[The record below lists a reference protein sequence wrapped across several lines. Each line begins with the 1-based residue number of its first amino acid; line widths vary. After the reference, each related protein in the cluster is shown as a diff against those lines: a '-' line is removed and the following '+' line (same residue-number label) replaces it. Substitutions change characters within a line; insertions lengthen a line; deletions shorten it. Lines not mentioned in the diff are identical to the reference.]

1 MERQT
6 VLIVDDSEL
15 NRMMLMEILG
25 EQYHY
30 IEAQNGREAVR
41 LMEKKLTVDLMLLDI
56 NMPEMN
62 GFQVLEQMNR
72 FRWIDEIPVIMI
84 STDETNQAIQQAYA
98 MGVTDYIRRPFDT
111 FIVRHRVENTLKLYA
126 NQKRLMYLVS
136 DQIREKEEN
145 SNLMVGILSH
155 VVEFRNHEGGDHIRN
170 IRSITE
176 LLLRR
181 LVEKT
186 KAYHLSEE
194 DIALIKTASALHDI
208 GKITIPEEILNKPG
222 KLTSEEFAVMKTHA
236 AAGAVILEQMTF
248 GQEKPLFRYAL
259 EICRWH
265 HERWDGHGYPDGL
278 RGERIP
284 IAAQVV
290 ALADVYNALTSERC
304 YKKAFDHDTAIA
316 MILGGE
322 CGAFNPLLL
331 ECLADVSPRLRIT
344 SHVPLDGDPYR
355 LEVNRLSD
363 ELLARADP
371 PRNDRVQRI
380 LESLQER
387 IDFFASCSGG
397 IQFEFDALSGLADIT
412 NWDEPPQYRHTVK
425 NAAHPECF
433 CRLSQKDF
441 HRLQE
446 AMAATTKE
454 TPEFSVSLLLP
465 CGTEHHWCDLRVR
478 TLWSDRQPE
487 HYVGAVG
494 QLVDPQLSV
503 KKPLLL
509 SAADVNTEDG
519 TLALAAEMRRLRMVF
534 DVVRLVDPTTN
545 SVLELDEQGVLHPNG
560 SHCAAFWDNGRSC
573 ANCISSRALAQKTT
587 LNKLEFTNTD
597 MYFVISK
604 YLCLNG
610 MPCVLEMLSKLSEG
624 RWIDANGT
632 RLLLDHSRA
641 ENMEL
646 FMDPLTNTYARRYF
660 ESYRSHLEGME
671 HVAIIDVDSFKQVND
686 AYGHQTGDTV
696 LRDIVAAIHSCIR
709 STDTLIRYGGDEF
722 LLLFPKMDEHIFVRK
737 QNEIREAV
745 RRIVIPEYPELHLSV
760 SIGGVSGVHPLAEA
774 IRQADY
780 LMYEN
785 KEKYYTEGEHVTPP
799 PENGR
804 KYKNPR

>member
-176 LLLRR
+176 LLLRQ
-181 LVEKT
+181 LVKKT
-186 KAYHLSEE
+186 KDYHLSEE

-363 ELLARADP
+363 ELLARADL

-387 IDFFASCSGG
+387 IDFFASC
-397 IQFEFDALSGLADIT
+397 A
-412 NWDEPPQYRHTVK
+412 
-425 NAAHPECF
+425 
-433 CRLSQKDF
+433 
-441 HRLQE
+441 
-446 AMAATTKE
+446 
-454 TPEFSVSLLLP
+454 
-465 CGTEHHWCDLRVR
+465 
-478 TLWSDRQPE
+478 
-487 HYVGAVG
+487 
-494 QLVDPQLSV
+494 
-503 KKPLLL
+503 
-509 SAADVNTEDG
+509 
-519 TLALAAEMRRLRMVF
+519 
-534 DVVRLVDPTTN
+534 
-545 SVLELDEQGVLHPNG
+545 
-560 SHCAAFWDNGRSC
+560 RSC
-573 ANCISSRALAQKTT
+573 CRYRIGR
-587 LNKLEFTNTD
+587 LNKHRNNALRLNIT
-597 MYFVISK
+597 MM
-604 YLCLNG
+604 CLN
-610 MPCVLEMLSKLSEG
+610 S
-624 RWIDANGT
+624 IDNNG
-632 RLLLDHSRA
+632 
-641 ENMEL
+641 
-646 FMDPLTNTYARRYF
+646 
-660 ESYRSHLEGME
+660 
-671 HVAIIDVDSFKQVND
+671 
-686 AYGHQTGDTV
+686 
-696 LRDIVAAIHSCIR
+696 
-709 STDTLIRYGGDEF
+709 
-722 LLLFPKMDEHIFVRK
+722 
-737 QNEIREAV
+737 
-745 RRIVIPEYPELHLSV
+745 
-760 SIGGVSGVHPLAEA
+760 
-774 IRQADY
+774 
-780 LMYEN
+780 
-785 KEKYYTEGEHVTPP
+785 
-799 PENGR
+799 
-804 KYKNPR
+804 

>member
-1 MERQT
+1 M
-6 VLIVDDSEL
+6 
-15 NRMMLMEILG
+15 
-25 EQYHY
+25 
-30 IEAQNGREAVR
+30 
-41 LMEKKLTVDLMLLDI
+41 
-56 NMPEMN
+56 
-62 GFQVLEQMNR
+62 
-72 FRWIDEIPVIMI
+72 
-84 STDETNQAIQQAYA
+84 
-98 MGVTDYIRRPFDT
+98 
-111 FIVRHRVENTLKLYA
+111 
-126 NQKRLMYLVS
+126 
-136 DQIREKEEN
+136 
-145 SNLMVGILSH
+145 
-155 VVEFRNHEGGDHIRN
+155 
-170 IRSITE
+170 
-176 LLLRR
+176 
-181 LVEKT
+181 
-186 KAYHLSEE
+186 
-194 DIALIKTASALHDI
+194 
-208 GKITIPEEILNKPG
+208 NKPG
-222 KLTSEEFAVMKTHA
+222 KLTPEEFAVMKTHA

-331 ECLADVSPRLRIT
+331 ECLVDVSPRLRIT

-363 ELLARADP
+363 ELLARADL
-371 PRNDRVQRI
+371 PRNDRVQRM

-397 IQFEFDALSGLADIT
+397 VQFEFDALSGLVDVT
-412 NWDEPPQYRHTVK
+412 NWDEPPQHRHTVK

-441 HRLQE
+441 RQLQE
-446 AMAATTKE
+446 AMDATTKE

-519 TLALAAEMRRLRMVF
+519 TQALAAEIRRLRMIF

-545 SVLELDEQGVLHPNG
+545 SVLELDEQGVLHPTG

-686 AYGHQTGDTV
+686 VYGHQTGDTA
-696 LRDIVAAIHSCIR
+696 LRDIAAAIRSCIR

-722 LLLFPKMDEHIFVRK
+722 LLLFPKMNEHIFTRK

-745 RRIVIPEYPELHLSV
+745 RRIVIPEHPELHLSV

-804 KYKNPR
+804 KYRNSR

>member
-1 MERQT
+1 M
-6 VLIVDDSEL
+6 
-15 NRMMLMEILG
+15 
-25 EQYHY
+25 
-30 IEAQNGREAVR
+30 
-41 LMEKKLTVDLMLLDI
+41 
-56 NMPEMN
+56 
-62 GFQVLEQMNR
+62 
-72 FRWIDEIPVIMI
+72 
-84 STDETNQAIQQAYA
+84 
-98 MGVTDYIRRPFDT
+98 
-111 FIVRHRVENTLKLYA
+111 
-126 NQKRLMYLVS
+126 
-136 DQIREKEEN
+136 
-145 SNLMVGILSH
+145 
-155 VVEFRNHEGGDHIRN
+155 
-170 IRSITE
+170 
-176 LLLRR
+176 
-181 LVEKT
+181 
-186 KAYHLSEE
+186 
-194 DIALIKTASALHDI
+194 
-208 GKITIPEEILNKPG
+208 NKPG

-363 ELLARADP
+363 ELLARADL

-433 CRLSQKDF
+433 YRLSQKDF

-519 TLALAAEMRRLRMVF
+519 TQALAAEMRRLRMVF

-573 ANCISSRALAQKTT
+573 ANCISSRAFAQKTT

-686 AYGHQTGDTV
+686 VYGHQTGDTV
-696 LRDIVAAIHSCIR
+696 LRDIAAAIHSCIR

-722 LLLFPKMDEHIFVRK
+722 LLLFPKMDEHIFARK
-737 QNEIREAV
+737 QNEIQEAV

-785 KEKYYTEGEHVTPP
+785 KEKYYTEGEHITPP

>member
-1 MERQT
+1 
-6 VLIVDDSEL
+6 
-15 NRMMLMEILG
+15 
-25 EQYHY
+25 
-30 IEAQNGREAVR
+30 
-41 LMEKKLTVDLMLLDI
+41 
-56 NMPEMN
+56 
-62 GFQVLEQMNR
+62 
-72 FRWIDEIPVIMI
+72 
-84 STDETNQAIQQAYA
+84 
-98 MGVTDYIRRPFDT
+98 
-111 FIVRHRVENTLKLYA
+111 
-126 NQKRLMYLVS
+126 
-136 DQIREKEEN
+136 
-145 SNLMVGILSH
+145 
-155 VVEFRNHEGGDHIRN
+155 
-170 IRSITE
+170 
-176 LLLRR
+176 
-181 LVEKT
+181 
-186 KAYHLSEE
+186 
-194 DIALIKTASALHDI
+194 
-208 GKITIPEEILNKPG
+208 
-222 KLTSEEFAVMKTHA
+222 
-236 AAGAVILEQMTF
+236 
-248 GQEKPLFRYAL
+248 
-259 EICRWH
+259 
-265 HERWDGHGYPDGL
+265 
-278 RGERIP
+278 
-284 IAAQVV
+284 
-290 ALADVYNALTSERC
+290 
-304 YKKAFDHDTAIA
+304 

-331 ECLADVSPRLRIT
+331 ECLVDVSPRLRIT

-355 LEVNRLSD
+355 LEVKRLSD
-363 ELLARADP
+363 ELLARADLP
-371 PRNDRVQRI
+371 QNDRVQRM

-397 IQFEFDALSGLADIT
+397 VQFEFDALSGLVDVT
-412 NWDEPPQYRHTVK
+412 NWDEPPQHRHTVK

-441 HRLQE
+441 RQLQE
-446 AMAATTKE
+446 AMDATTKE

-519 TLALAAEMRRLRMVF
+519 TQALAAEMHRLRMVF

-545 SVLELDEQGVLHPNG
+545 SVLELDEQGVLHPTG

-686 AYGHQTGDTV
+686 VYGHQTGDTA
-696 LRDIVAAIHSCIR
+696 LRDIAAAIRSCIR

-722 LLLFPKMDEHIFVRK
+722 LLLFPKMNEHIFTRK

-804 KYKNPR
+804 KYRNSR

>member
-30 IEAQNGREAVR
+30 IEASDGREAVR

-176 LLLRR
+176 LLLRQ
-181 LVEKT
+181 LVKKT
-186 KAYHLSEE
+186 KDYHLSEE

-363 ELLARADP
+363 ELLARADL

-433 CRLSQKDF
+433 YRLSQKDF

-478 TLWSDRQPE
+478 TLWSDRQP
-487 HYVGAVG
+487 GALCGCRGSTGGPAALRQKAAAAVG
-494 QLVDPQLSV
+494 RGREYGGRHAGPRGGDAPSENGIRCCPPCRPHYQFRVGIGRAGRSPSQRQPLCGLLGQRPQLRQLHFL
-503 KKPLLL
+503 PGICPE
-509 SAADVNTEDG
+509 N
-519 TLALAAEMRRLRMVF
+519 
-534 DVVRLVDPTTN
+534 DP
-545 SVLELDEQGVLHPNG
+545 EQAG
-560 SHCAAFWDNGRSC
+560 
-573 ANCISSRALAQKTT
+573 IYQ
-587 LNKLEFTNTD
+587 
-597 MYFVISK
+597 
-604 YLCLNG
+604 
-610 MPCVLEMLSKLSEG
+610 
-624 RWIDANGT
+624 
-632 RLLLDHSRA
+632 
-641 ENMEL
+641 
-646 FMDPLTNTYARRYF
+646 
-660 ESYRSHLEGME
+660 
-671 HVAIIDVDSFKQVND
+671 
-686 AYGHQTGDTV
+686 YGYV
-696 LRDIVAAIHSCIR
+696 LRHFQIPVPEWDALCA
-709 STDTLIRYGGDEF
+709 G
-722 LLLFPKMDEHIFVRK
+722 
-737 QNEIREAV
+737 NAV
-745 RRIVIPEYPELHLSV
+745 Q
-760 SIGGVSGVHPLAEA
+760 AE
-774 IRQADY
+774 
-780 LMYEN
+780 
-785 KEKYYTEGEHVTPP
+785 
-799 PENGR
+799 
-804 KYKNPR
+804 

>member
-1 MERQT
+1 M
-6 VLIVDDSEL
+6 
-15 NRMMLMEILG
+15 
-25 EQYHY
+25 
-30 IEAQNGREAVR
+30 
-41 LMEKKLTVDLMLLDI
+41 
-56 NMPEMN
+56 
-62 GFQVLEQMNR
+62 
-72 FRWIDEIPVIMI
+72 
-84 STDETNQAIQQAYA
+84 
-98 MGVTDYIRRPFDT
+98 
-111 FIVRHRVENTLKLYA
+111 
-126 NQKRLMYLVS
+126 
-136 DQIREKEEN
+136 
-145 SNLMVGILSH
+145 
-155 VVEFRNHEGGDHIRN
+155 
-170 IRSITE
+170 
-176 LLLRR
+176 
-181 LVEKT
+181 
-186 KAYHLSEE
+186 
-194 DIALIKTASALHDI
+194 
-208 GKITIPEEILNKPG
+208 NKPG

-331 ECLADVSPRLRIT
+331 ECLVDVSPRLRIT

-363 ELLARADP
+363 ELLARADL

-696 LRDIVAAIHSCIR
+696 LRDIAAAIRSCIR

-722 LLLFPKMDEHIFVRK
+722 LLLFPKMDEHIFTRK

-745 RRIVIPEYPELHLSV
+745 RRIVIPEHPELHLSV

>member
-56 NMPEMN
+56 NMLEMN

-84 STDETNQAIQQAYA
+84 SADETSQAIQQAYA

-111 FIVRHRVENTLKLYA
+111 FIVRRRVENTLKLYA
-126 NQKRLMYLVS
+126 NQKRLMHLVS
-136 DQIREKEEN
+136 DQIRGKEEN

-155 VVEFRNHEGGDHIRN
+155 VVEFRNHEGGDHIRS
-170 IRSITE
+170 IRGITE

-222 KLTSEEFAVMKTHA
+222 KLTPEEFAVMKTHA

-322 CGAFNPLLL
+322 CGAFNPLLM

-363 ELLARADP
+363 ELLARADL

-433 CRLSQKDF
+433 HRLSQKDF
-441 HRLQE
+441 RRLQE
-446 AMAATTKE
+446 AMDATTKE

-519 TLALAAEMRRLRMVF
+519 TQALAAEMHRLRMVF

-545 SVLELDEQGVLHPNG
+545 SVLELDEQGVLHPTG

-646 FMDPLTNTYARRYF
+646 FMDPLTNTYARRYGNRCNC
-660 ESYRSHLEGME
+660 S
-671 HVAIIDVDSFKQVND
+671 
-686 AYGHQTGDTV
+686 
-696 LRDIVAAIHSCIR
+696 
-709 STDTLIRYGGDEF
+709 
-722 LLLFPKMDEHIFVRK
+722 
-737 QNEIREAV
+737 
-745 RRIVIPEYPELHLSV
+745 
-760 SIGGVSGVHPLAEA
+760 
-774 IRQADY
+774 
-780 LMYEN
+780 
-785 KEKYYTEGEHVTPP
+785 
-799 PENGR
+799 
-804 KYKNPR
+804 

>member
-1 MERQT
+1 M
-6 VLIVDDSEL
+6 
-15 NRMMLMEILG
+15 
-25 EQYHY
+25 
-30 IEAQNGREAVR
+30 
-41 LMEKKLTVDLMLLDI
+41 
-56 NMPEMN
+56 
-62 GFQVLEQMNR
+62 
-72 FRWIDEIPVIMI
+72 
-84 STDETNQAIQQAYA
+84 
-98 MGVTDYIRRPFDT
+98 
-111 FIVRHRVENTLKLYA
+111 
-126 NQKRLMYLVS
+126 
-136 DQIREKEEN
+136 
-145 SNLMVGILSH
+145 
-155 VVEFRNHEGGDHIRN
+155 
-170 IRSITE
+170 
-176 LLLRR
+176 
-181 LVEKT
+181 
-186 KAYHLSEE
+186 
-194 DIALIKTASALHDI
+194 
-208 GKITIPEEILNKPG
+208 
-222 KLTSEEFAVMKTHA
+222 
-236 AAGAVILEQMTF
+236 
-248 GQEKPLFRYAL
+248 
-259 EICRWH
+259 
-265 HERWDGHGYPDGL
+265 
-278 RGERIP
+278 
-284 IAAQVV
+284 
-290 ALADVYNALTSERC
+290 
-304 YKKAFDHDTAIA
+304 
-316 MILGGE
+316 
-322 CGAFNPLLL
+322 
-331 ECLADVSPRLRIT
+331 
-344 SHVPLDGDPYR
+344 
-355 LEVNRLSD
+355 NRLSD
-363 ELLARADP
+363 ELLARADL

-433 CRLSQKDF
+433 HRLSQKDF
-441 HRLQE
+441 RRLQE
-446 AMAATTKE
+446 AMDATTKE

-519 TLALAAEMRRLRMVF
+519 TQALAAEMHRLRMVF

-696 LRDIVAAIHSCIR
+696 LRDIAAAIHSCIR

-722 LLLFPKMDEHIFVRK
+722 LLLFPKMDKHIFTRK

-745 RRIVIPEYPELHLSV
+745 RRIVIPEHPELHLSV

-799 PENGR
+799 R
-804 KYKNPR
+804 KWKKI

>member
-1 MERQT
+1 M
-6 VLIVDDSEL
+6 
-15 NRMMLMEILG
+15 
-25 EQYHY
+25 
-30 IEAQNGREAVR
+30 
-41 LMEKKLTVDLMLLDI
+41 
-56 NMPEMN
+56 
-62 GFQVLEQMNR
+62 
-72 FRWIDEIPVIMI
+72 
-84 STDETNQAIQQAYA
+84 
-98 MGVTDYIRRPFDT
+98 
-111 FIVRHRVENTLKLYA
+111 
-126 NQKRLMYLVS
+126 
-136 DQIREKEEN
+136 
-145 SNLMVGILSH
+145 
-155 VVEFRNHEGGDHIRN
+155 
-170 IRSITE
+170 
-176 LLLRR
+176 
-181 LVEKT
+181 
-186 KAYHLSEE
+186 
-194 DIALIKTASALHDI
+194 
-208 GKITIPEEILNKPG
+208 
-222 KLTSEEFAVMKTHA
+222 
-236 AAGAVILEQMTF
+236 
-248 GQEKPLFRYAL
+248 
-259 EICRWH
+259 
-265 HERWDGHGYPDGL
+265 
-278 RGERIP
+278 
-284 IAAQVV
+284 
-290 ALADVYNALTSERC
+290 
-304 YKKAFDHDTAIA
+304 
-316 MILGGE
+316 
-322 CGAFNPLLL
+322 
-331 ECLADVSPRLRIT
+331 
-344 SHVPLDGDPYR
+344 
-355 LEVNRLSD
+355 
-363 ELLARADP
+363 
-371 PRNDRVQRI
+371 
-380 LESLQER
+380 QER

-433 CRLSQKDF
+433 HRLSQKDF
-441 HRLQE
+441 RRLQE
-446 AMAATTKE
+446 AMDATTKE

-519 TLALAAEMRRLRMVF
+519 TQALAAEMHRLRMVF

-696 LRDIVAAIHSCIR
+696 LRDIAAAIHFCIR

-722 LLLFPKMDEHIFVRK
+722 LLLFPKMDKHIFTRK

-799 PENGR
+799 P
-804 KYKNPR
+804 KWKKI

>member
-25 EQYHY
+25 EQYRY

-176 LLLRR
+176 LLLRQ
-181 LVEKT
+181 LVKKT
-186 KAYHLSEE
+186 KDYHLSEE

-331 ECLADVSPRLRIT
+331 GTYRPGSALRPM
-344 SHVPLDGDPYR
+344 SR
-355 LEVNRLSD
+355 
-363 ELLARADP
+363 
-371 PRNDRVQRI
+371 
-380 LESLQER
+380 
-387 IDFFASCSGG
+387 
-397 IQFEFDALSGLADIT
+397 
-412 NWDEPPQYRHTVK
+412 W
-425 NAAHPECF
+425 
-433 CRLSQKDF
+433 
-441 HRLQE
+441 
-446 AMAATTKE
+446 
-454 TPEFSVSLLLP
+454 
-465 CGTEHHWCDLRVR
+465 TEI
-478 TLWSDRQPE
+478 
-487 HYVGAVG
+487 
-494 QLVDPQLSV
+494 
-503 KKPLLL
+503 
-509 SAADVNTEDG
+509 
-519 TLALAAEMRRLRMVF
+519 
-534 DVVRLVDPTTN
+534 PT
-545 SVLELDEQGVLHPNG
+545 G
-560 SHCAAFWDNGRSC
+560 WR
-573 ANCISSRALAQKTT
+573 
-587 LNKLEFTNTD
+587 
-597 MYFVISK
+597 
-604 YLCLNG
+604 
-610 MPCVLEMLSKLSEG
+610 
-624 RWIDANGT
+624 
-632 RLLLDHSRA
+632 
-641 ENMEL
+641 
-646 FMDPLTNTYARRYF
+646 
-660 ESYRSHLEGME
+660 
-671 HVAIIDVDSFKQVND
+671 
-686 AYGHQTGDTV
+686 
-696 LRDIVAAIHSCIR
+696 
-709 STDTLIRYGGDEF
+709 
-722 LLLFPKMDEHIFVRK
+722 
-737 QNEIREAV
+737 
-745 RRIVIPEYPELHLSV
+745 
-760 SIGGVSGVHPLAEA
+760 
-774 IRQADY
+774 
-780 LMYEN
+780 
-785 KEKYYTEGEHVTPP
+785 
-799 PENGR
+799 
-804 KYKNPR
+804 